1 MSHAFLPK
9 NIFYL
14 EEWGLPRM
22 VSKKIHQSGVI
33 NLEDDNIPF
42 EDIITKFKTEIDKAP
57 LINTLKN
64 KGSFFDFDDRFIEH
78 FYEGLGF

>member
-1 MSHAFLPK
+1 
-9 NIFYL
+9 
-14 EEWGLPRM
+14 M

-42 EDIITKFKTEIDKAP
+42 ENIITKFKTKIDKAF

-64 KGSFFDFDDRFIEH
+64 KGSFFEFDDQFIKH
-78 FYEGLGF
+78 FYEGLGI